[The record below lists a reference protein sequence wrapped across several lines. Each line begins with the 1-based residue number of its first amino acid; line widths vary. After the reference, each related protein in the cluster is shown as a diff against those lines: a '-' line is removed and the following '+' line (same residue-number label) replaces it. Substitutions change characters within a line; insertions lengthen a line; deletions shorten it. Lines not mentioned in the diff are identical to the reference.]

1 MRMHRNLL
9 AAAAALSVFCILLLV
24 CAKVFILERFTEL
37 EAAQTRRNLERVL
50 DGIGSRLQA
59 IERTVVDWAEWD
71 DARQFLLEGDP
82 AFEKRNLTFK
92 TLENLEVSVIAYVTN
107 GGEVRFAGEAD
118 PEGERLVPIKE
129 SLRRRL
135 LPGSFLPARSRP
147 HESITGIM
155 LLPEGPL
162 LLSCRPVL
170 DSFGKG
176 PSPGLL
182 LMGRWLDRAETAAI
196 GRTVHIPFSLRPL
209 SDQMQP
215 RMREIERLPRGAA
228 PISVTIGADDRI
240 YGYGLLRDISG
251 RPVLMA
257 EAAFPRIVQEMGRE
271 AVLYFLAWILGIVIF
286 SAAVGLLLYRQLN
299 RSRREQRERDELYRT
314 VVDQTSE
321 GILLVNAEDGT
332 ILEANRGIHV
342 MLGHGTAALVGRR
355 LSDITGEDP
364 ESMARWLNDVTQN
377 RRRHRSER
385 LFRHKDGTVIHAE
398 TEAGAVNFRGQ
409 EIVCLSVHDV
419 TDRRLIEKALVK
431 ANEDLEMWVETRTAE
446 LSATNA
452 RLKED
457 IEERKRMEAKLRK
470 EESIRGMVFEAI
482 PDLIAVI
489 DRDFRVIHS
498 NWGAG
503 YDYVPEDVRNQNP
516 RCFDAFYPGRGR
528 RCEPCHVQEVFVTGL
543 PVFREKFN
551 SRIGHMEIRAYPI
564 FDESGKVSLVVE
576 HIRDITERKK
586 LEEEIL
592 KSQKLESLGVL
603 AGGIAHDF
611 NNLLTSVLGNIS
623 LAKALAGDNDNIAR
637 RLEDAEKATLRAGDL
652 TRQLLTFSRGGAP
665 VKKSVS
671 MRQILSDSASFAL
684 RGSNVRCELQIPDN
698 LFPVEA
704 DPGQISQVVNN
715 LIINADQAMPD
726 GGIILVTAENALVGP
741 GELPTI
747 PAGNYVKL
755 SVRDG
760 GCGIPEANLDKI
772 FDPYFT
778 TKPKG
783 TGLGLATVY
792 SIIRKHG
799 GLITVDSTLGKGTT
813 FHVYLPASD
822 SEAGPEGSP
831 AQHVT
836 KGTGRILVMDD
847 EEVIREVACEI
858 LGHLGYEAVS
868 CRNGEEALNIYE
880 KAMGASPFTAV
891 LMDLTIPGGM
901 GGKETMKRLLQIDP
915 GVKGI
920 VSSGYSNDPVL
931 ANYREYGFHG
941 VVMKPY
947 DIAELGNVLHQVLL
961 SPE

>member
-1 MRMHRNLL
+1 
-9 AAAAALSVFCILLLV
+9 
-24 CAKVFILERFTEL
+24 
-37 EAAQTRRNLERVL
+37 
-50 DGIGSRLQA
+50 
-59 IERTVVDWAEWD
+59 
-71 DARQFLLEGDP
+71 
-82 AFEKRNLTFK
+82 
-92 TLENLEVSVIAYVTN
+92 
-107 GGEVRFAGEAD
+107 
-118 PEGERLVPIKE
+118 
-129 SLRRRL
+129 
-135 LPGSFLPARSRP
+135 
-147 HESITGIM
+147 
-155 LLPEGPL
+155 
-162 LLSCRPVL
+162 
-170 DSFGKG
+170 
-176 PSPGLL
+176 
-182 LMGRWLDRAETAAI
+182 
-196 GRTVHIPFSLRPL
+196 
-209 SDQMQP
+209 
-215 RMREIERLPRGAA
+215 
-228 PISVTIGADDRI
+228 
-240 YGYGLLRDISG
+240 
-251 RPVLMA
+251 
-257 EAAFPRIVQEMGRE
+257 
-271 AVLYFLAWILGIVIF
+271 
-286 SAAVGLLLYRQLN
+286 
-299 RSRREQRERDELYRT
+299 
-314 VVDQTSE
+314 
-321 GILLVNAEDGT
+321 
-332 ILEANRGIHV
+332 
-342 MLGHGTAALVGRR
+342 
-355 LSDITGEDP
+355 
-364 ESMARWLNDVTQN
+364 
-377 RRRHRSER
+377 
-385 LFRHKDGTVIHAE
+385 
-398 TEAGAVNFRGQ
+398 
-409 EIVCLSVHDV
+409 
-419 TDRRLIEKALVK
+419 
-431 ANEDLEMWVETRTAE
+431 
-446 LSATNA
+446 
-452 RLKED
+452 
-457 IEERKRMEAKLRK
+457 MEAKLRK
-470 EESIRGMVFEAI
+470 DESIRGMVFEAI

-528 RCEPCHVQEVFVTGL
+528 RCEPCHVQEVFVTGR
-543 PVFREKFN
+543 PVFSEKFN

-623 LAKALAGDNDNIAR
+623 LAKALAGHNDKIAR

-822 SEAGPEGSP
+822 SEAGPEVSP

-868 CRNGEEALNIYE
+868 CRNGEEALNIYD

-915 GVKGI
+915 RVKGI